1 MYPMKQKSLLQLVPP
16 PSERD
21 YLEHFQSLASVN
33 LEIRQRGPTADRLLR
48 KSILEMDVGN
58 FTASLDAARDA
69 AELHD
74 EDPEARYQ
82 EGMALVMLAFT
93 KAGVLA
99 GSPGMEPPLA
109 SASTLLKQAA
119 DAFAR
124 VVKTNPE
131 DDESKEDLAAL
142 ARFLAEHPSE
152 EELEKGLQGLWA
164 H

>member
-1 MYPMKQKSLLQLVPP
+1 MDPMKQKSLLQLVPP

-21 YLEHFQSLASVN
+21 YLEHFQCLASVN

-58 FTASLDAARDA
+58 FAASLDAARDA
-69 AELHD
+69 AELRE

-82 EGMALVMLAFT
+82 EAMALVLLAFT

-99 GSPGMEPPLA
+99 GSPGMESPLA
-109 SASTLLKQAA
+109 SVSTLLKQAA
-119 DAFAR
+119 EAFSL

-131 DDESKEDLAAL
+131 DDEAKEDLAAL
-142 ARFLAEHPSE
+142 ARFLAEFPDE
-152 EELEKGLQGLWA
+152 GELEQGLRGLWA
-164 H
+164 N